1 MSKKGNKMKKTL
13 VKTTWCEVGGGY
25 DHDLHEYGMHIVDDV
40 RVWTF
45 ANSGD
50 AYDMTQC
57 DDDLKTGDVLLI
69 PSEKVVGI
77 SDCWPFALTKEKG
90 QLHGV
95 KKGYKIENCFK
106 CDIDEDYKRKALK
119 VARKLAKSYDI

>member
-1 MSKKGNKMKKTL
+1 MENSETKNF
-13 VKTTWCEVGGGY
+13 VKTTWCEIGGGFEKE
-25 DHDLHEYGMHIVDDV
+25 LEEYGMTIVDGV

-45 ANSGD
+45 DSSAD

-77 SDCWPFALTKEKG
+77 SDCWPMAVTKKAG
-90 QLHGV
+90 HLHGV
-95 KKGYKIENCFK
+95 KEGFKIEDLFACK
-106 CDIDEDYKRKALK
+106 VDADYMHKALK
-119 VARKLAKSYDI
+119 VARGLATSYEG